1 MLFSPAAERYFKK
14 LKDKQLLTKFKGALL
29 LIKEN
34 PYIGQ
39 AKRGDLS
46 GIYGYD
52 VYYDKTN
59 YEIAY
64 SIFEIDGKKVV
75 VLLAGTRQNFYEELK
90 RLIKTD
96 TKR

>member
-1 MLFSPAAERYFKK
+1 MHELLFTPAAERYFKK
-14 LKDKQLLTKFKGALL
+14 LKDQRLLTKFKEALL
-29 LIKEN
+29 LIKED

-52 VYYDKTN
+52 VYYNKTN

-90 RLIKTD
+90 RLIKN
-96 TKR
+96 